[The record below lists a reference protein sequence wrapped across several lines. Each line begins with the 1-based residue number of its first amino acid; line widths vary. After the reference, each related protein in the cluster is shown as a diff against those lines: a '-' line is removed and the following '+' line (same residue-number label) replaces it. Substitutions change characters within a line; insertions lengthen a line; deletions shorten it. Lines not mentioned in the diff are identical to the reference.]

1 MKRWWIKPILVTL
14 VLSFGLSALFTTG
27 VGFYTAK
34 KWHRFKL
41 ETLQRTAISLSAG
54 GDYSGNLKRFG
65 PIPEDGSSVFGR
77 IWIIDASGKV
87 LTSSTAMPIPPEA
100 KRLALETDRSTE
112 FPIEETV
119 LPGATPGRFYF
130 LPMPDRR
137 LDTFIVQDL
146 NRGPGK
152 LWLRTVILW
161 VLLYSLAVCLGVWSI
176 IIWIFRRRASEVRS
190 VVENLFQ
197 GKTEARVRIDRV
209 DRALRLFED
218 INQMAAGIEFLL
230 VELKRTDA
238 ARLELLRQLAHDI
251 RTPLTSLRTAT
262 ETLSSAGVK
271 LSEEDFTQLTRIAH
285 LETDYLGRLVED
297 LLYLAEQQ
305 ITEDP
310 VERVDVVEATRS
322 LLLLRGS
329 GKQDTNVYCFSSNC
343 DAFYLFIQ
351 RVSWIR
357 ILTNLIDNAEK
368 HGKAPIEVEL
378 ERVGSGVRLRVRDH
392 GPGMTESGLLKYGQR
407 HGRAGTIGLG
417 SVIVRNLVSATGGML
432 QVRCPEG
439 GGFEVKIDWPNLPKS
454 AFSLSAS
461 YDSDC

>member
-1 MKRWWIKPILVTL
+1 MRPILYTL
-14 VLSFGLSALFTTG
+14 LLSFGLSALFATG

-41 ETLQRTAISLSAG
+41 ETLQRTAISLSVV
-54 GDYSGNLKRFG
+54 GDYSGNLEKFG
-65 PIPEDGSSVFGR
+65 HIPEDGSSVYGR
-77 IWIIDASGKV
+77 IWIVDVSGRVLAS
-87 LTSSTAMPIPPEA
+87 SSTIPLSPEA
-100 KRLALETDRSTE
+100 RRVALETDRSND
-112 FPIEETV
+112 FPIEKTV
-119 LPGATPGRFYF
+119 LPGLIAGRFYF
-130 LPMPDRR
+130 LPMPGRR
-137 LDTFIVQDL
+137 SDTFIVQDL

-152 LWLRTVILW
+152 LWLKTVVLW

-197 GKTEARVRIDRV
+197 GKPEARVRIDRV

-251 RTPLTSLRTAT
+251 RTPLTSLRAAT
-262 ETLSSAGVK
+262 ETLSSAGAR
-271 LSEEDFTQLTRIAH
+271 LSEEDFIQLSRIAH

-305 ITEDP
+305 ITEGP
-310 VERVDVVEATRS
+310 VERVDVVSATRS

-329 GKQDTNVYCFSSNC
+329 GHQGSNLYCFSSNC

-351 RVSWIR
+351 RVSWSR
-357 ILTNLIDNAEK
+357 ILTNLLDNAEK
-368 HGKAPIEVEL
+368 HGKFPIEVEL
-378 ERVGSGVRLRVRDH
+378 ERFGNGVRLRVRDH

-407 HGRAGTIGLG
+407 QGRAGTIGLG
-417 SVIVRNLVSATGGML
+417 SVIVRNLVEATGGVL

-439 GGFEVKIDWPNLPKS
+439 GGLEVKIDWPGLPDS
-454 AFSLSAS
+454 SFGLSS
-461 YDSDC
+461 SQSPY

>member
-14 VLSFGLSALFTTG
+14 VLSFGLSGLFATG

-54 GDYSGNLKRFG
+54 GDYSRNLRSFG

-77 IWIIDASGKV
+77 IWIIDASGEV
-87 LTSSTAMPIPPEA
+87 LTSSTAIPIPPEA

-112 FPIEETV
+112 FPIEETDI
-119 LPGATPGRFYF
+119 PGATPGRFYF

-137 LDTFIVQDL
+137 SDTFIVQDL

-197 GKTEARVRIDRV
+197 GKPEARVRIDWV

-218 INQMAAGIEFLL
+218 INQMAAGVEMLWI
-230 VELKRTDA
+230 ELKRIDA
-238 ARLELLRQLAHDI
+238 SKVELLRQLAHDF
-251 RTPLTSLRTAT
+251 RTPLTSLKAAT
-262 ETLSSAGVK
+262 ETLSIGGGK
-271 LSEEDFTQLTRIAH
+271 LSEEDFIQLSRIAH
-285 LETDYLGRLVED
+285 LETDYLGRLVEE

-305 ITEDP
+305 TTDGQ
-310 VERVDVVEATRS
+310 VEQVDVVSTTRS

-329 GKQDTNVYCFSSNC
+329 AAPDTIPYRFTSNSEIL
-343 DAFYLFIQ
+343 YLWIQ
-351 RVSWIR
+351 RVSWTR
-357 ILTNLIDNAEK
+357 ILTNLLDNAEK
-368 HGKAPIEVEL
+368 HGKPPIEVSL
-378 ERVGSGVRLRVRDH
+378 ERLGFGVRLRIRDY
-392 GPGMTESGLLKYGQR
+392 GPGMTQPGLLKYGLRQ
-407 HGRAGTIGLG
+407 GRAGMIGLG
-417 SVIVRNLVSATGGML
+417 SVIVRNLVEATGGVL
-432 QVRCPEG
+432 EVRCPEG
-439 GGFEVKIDWPNLPKS
+439 GGLEVTIDWRGFPSSSFRLNS
-454 AFSLSAS
+454 SH
-461 YDSDC
+461 DTD